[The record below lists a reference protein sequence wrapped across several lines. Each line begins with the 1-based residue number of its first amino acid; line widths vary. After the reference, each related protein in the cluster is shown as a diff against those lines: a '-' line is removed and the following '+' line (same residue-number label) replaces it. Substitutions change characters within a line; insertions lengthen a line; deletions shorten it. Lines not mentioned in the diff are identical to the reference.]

1 MGSRIFLT
9 FVTLVL
15 GIVASPVALSQ
26 DTAEVTG
33 SVVVTGKTVR
43 PAELDSVVAWLKPLR
58 GADARVVRPSS
69 APPRMLQQNRR
80 FEPHL
85 LVIPVGSAVD
95 FPNRDPFFHNVFS
108 MYDGK
113 RFDLGLYE
121 AGRSR
126 SVVFNKPGVSFIFC
140 NIHPEMS
147 AVIMA
152 VDTPYYGVS
161 DHDGRITIA
170 GVPFGRYQLYV
181 WHERHAPEHA
191 ADFPR
196 EITVSATNQSLGIVR
211 LTESDQVIT
220 PHKNKYGQDYKP
232 PPPASPIYKKPGG
245 G

>member
-1 MGSRIFLT
+1 M
-9 FVTLVL
+9 V
-15 GIVASPVALSQ
+15 
-26 DTAEVTG
+26 
-33 SVVVTGKTVR
+33 
-43 PAELDSVVAWLKPLR
+43 
-58 GADARVVRPSS
+58 
-69 APPRMLQQNRR
+69 QQNRR

-85 LVIPVGSAVD
+85 IVAPVGSVVE

-121 AGRSR
+121 AGSSR
-126 SVVFNKPGVSFIFC
+126 SVAFNKPGVSFIFC

-161 DHDGRITIA
+161 DREGRITIPA
-170 GVPFGRYQLYV
+170 VPFGRYQLHA
-181 WHERHAPEHA
+181 WHERHQPEHP

-196 EITVSATNQSLGIVR
+196 EITVSATSQSLGVIR
-211 LTESDQVIT
+211 LTESDQVIA

-232 PPPASPIYKKPGG
+232 PHSPSPIYKKPGG
-245 G
+245 GKVQRITMAAPRDQKFPVTSATAPLVVCRSPSAPTCCIAKS

>member
-1 MGSRIFLT
+1 VTRILLTLIVLT
-9 FVTLVL
+9 FGVVTPPPSLPQTADVTGTVAVTL
-15 GIVASPVALSQ
+15 
-26 DTAEVTG
+26 
-33 SVVVTGKTVR
+33 KTKHA
-43 PAELDSVVAWLKPLR
+43 AELDSVVAWLKPLR
-58 GADARVVRPSS
+58 EADARS
-69 APPRMLQQNRR
+69 AAPAAARARMVQQNRR

-85 LVIPVGSAVD
+85 IVAPVGSVVE

-121 AGRSR
+121 AGSSR
-126 SVVFNKPGVSFIFC
+126 SVAFNKPGVSFIFC

-161 DHDGRITIA
+161 DREGRITIPA
-170 GVPFGRYQLYV
+170 VPFGRYQLHA
-181 WHERHAPEHA
+181 WHERHQPEHP

-196 EITVSATNQSLGIVR
+196 EITVSATSQSLGVIR
-211 LTESDQVIT
+211 LTESDQVIA

-232 PPPASPIYKKPGG
+232 PHSPSPIYKKPGG

>member
-1 MGSRIFLT
+1 MTRILLAFIVLAFGVVT
-9 FVTLVL
+9 PPPALPQTADVTGTVAVTLK
-15 GIVASPVALSQ
+15 
-26 DTAEVTG
+26 
-33 SVVVTGKTVR
+33 GKR
-43 PAELDSVVAWLKPLR
+43 PADLDSVVAWLKPLR
-58 GADARVVRPSS
+58 EADTRS
-69 APPRMLQQNRR
+69 APPAASRARMVQQNRR

-85 LVIPVGSAVD
+85 IVAPVGSVIE

-121 AGRSR
+121 AGTSR
-126 SVVFNKPGVSFIFC
+126 SVSFTKPGVSFIFC

-161 DHDGRITIA
+161 DREGRITIP
-170 GVPFGRYQLYV
+170 GVPFGRYQLYA
-181 WHERHAPEHA
+181 WHERHQPERPA
-191 ADFPR
+191 EFPR
-196 EITVSATNQSLGIVR
+196 EITVSATSQSLGVIG
-211 LTESDQVIT
+211 LIESDQVIA

-232 PPPASPIYKKPGG
+232 QAPGAIYKKPGG

>member
-9 FVTLVL
+9 LVTLVL
-15 GIVASPVALSQ
+15 GIVTPPVASPQ
-26 DTAEVTG
+26 ETAEVTG
-33 SVVVTGKTVR
+33 SVVVAARTNR

-58 GADARVVRPSS
+58 DADARVVRPSS

-95 FPNRDPFFHNVFS
+95 FPNRDPFFHNVLS

-121 AGRSR
+121 AGKSR
-126 SVVFNKPGVSFIFC
+126 SVAFNKPGVSFIFC

-147 AVIMA
+147 ATIVA
-152 VDTPYYGVS
+152 VDTPYYGIS
-161 DHDGRITIA
+161 DRAGRITIP

-181 WHERHAPEHA
+181 WHERDEPEHPGE
-191 ADFPR
+191 FPR
-196 EITVSATNQSLGIVR
+196 EITVSATDQSMGVIR
-211 LTESDQVIT
+211 LAESDQVIA
-220 PHKNKYGQDYKP
+220 PHKNKYGEDYKP
-232 PPPASPIYKKPGG
+232 P
-245 G
+245 

>member
-1 MGSRIFLT
+1 VTRILLTLIVLT
-9 FVTLVL
+9 FGVVTPPPFLPQTADVTGTVAVTL
-15 GIVASPVALSQ
+15 
-26 DTAEVTG
+26 
-33 SVVVTGKTVR
+33 KTKHA
-43 PAELDSVVAWLKPLR
+43 AELDSVVAWLKPLR
-58 GADARVVRPSS
+58 EADARGATPAAAR
-69 APPRMLQQNRR
+69 ARMVQQNRR

-85 LVIPVGSAVD
+85 IVAPVGSVVE

-121 AGRSR
+121 AGSSR
-126 SVVFNKPGVSFIFC
+126 SVAFNKPGVSFIFC

-161 DHDGRITIA
+161 DREGRITIPA
-170 GVPFGRYQLYV
+170 VPFGRYQLHA
-181 WHERHAPEHA
+181 WHERHQPERP

-196 EITVSATNQSLGIVR
+196 EITVSATSQSLGVIR
-211 LTESDQVIT
+211 LTESDQVIA

-232 PPPASPIYKKPGG
+232 QAPGAIYKKPGG